1 MNHNGSTET
10 WLERHLLPGPVVL
23 VVLITREELR
33 GKLRLLDLVLVGSI
47 LCLLLSGIF
56 SLVLKVETNGGVEV
70 DLDGT
75 ALVLSLKSIVDLDVN
90 LGSIEGTISL
100 VDGPGFAVV
109 VEGILEGLFSLVP
122 HGLRTESVLGSRRQL
137 HLVGEAED
145 GVNVLK
151 EIHNILD
158 LALDLLRSAEN
169 VSVILLEST
178 HSDETAQGAGDFVSV
193 KNTEVGPTDG

>member
-1 MNHNGSTET
+1 M
-10 WLERHLLPGPVVL
+10 L

-137 HLVGEAED
+137 HLVGKAED

-151 EIHNILD
+151 EIHDILD